1 MELWDV
7 YDINRKKTG
16 KTHLRSVPLPEGS
29 YHLVVH
35 AIIENERGEVL
46 ISKRHP
52 TKPYGNLWECNGGSV
67 LAGETSLQGILRE
80 IKEEIGIDLNPDNG
94 KIIRQETRDC
104 SHYDLW
110 YFQQN
115 ANIHDL
121 TLQAEEVSDAKWV
134 NQKEYD
140 VMVTNQE
147 IVPSID
153 HYFRLVFKNRREK

>member
-52 TKPYGNLWECNGGSV
+52 TKPYGNLWDVMEDR
-67 LAGETSLQGILRE
+67 SLQVKRVC
-80 IKEEIGIDLNPDNG
+80 KESSV
-94 KIIRQETRDC
+94 K
-104 SHYDLW
+104 
-110 YFQQN
+110 
-115 ANIHDL
+115 
-121 TLQAEEVSDAKWV
+121 
-134 NQKEYD
+134 
-140 VMVTNQE
+140 
-147 IVPSID
+147 
-153 HYFRLVFKNRREK
+153 